1 MRRAASPE
9 RGLPGLPE
17 TATRAVP
24 PGPAFA
30 SDPARA
36 AHTASE
42 PEARGRATRFD
53 GLNEAFRH
61 FAHRVSCIVGTP
73 GAFLSAIAVLVA
85 WALSGPIFGF
95 SDTWQLIINTGTT
108 IITFL
113 MVFLIQS
120 TQNRDASAIHLKLDE
135 LIRATKS
142 ARNDL
147 VALEQLSD
155 TELKGLEGQFQR
167 LHERARALRAASHD
181 DADINE
187 EPSPS

>member
-1 MRRAASPE
+1 VARSIAPEPAS
-9 RGLPGLPE
+9 
-17 TATRAVP
+17 
-24 PGPAFA
+24 A
-30 SDPARA
+30 SDPARVPKA
-36 AHTASE
+36 G
-42 PEARGRATRFD
+42 PEQEKPDGVKRPD

-61 FAHRVSCIVGTP
+61 FARRVSCVVGTP
-73 GAFLSAIAVLVA
+73 SAFLTAIVMLVA

-135 LIRATKS
+135 LIRATKN

-167 LHERARALRAASHD
+167 LHERARALRTAAGD
-181 DADINE
+181 DVDVSE
-187 EPSPS
+187 RPSNS

>member
-1 MRRAASPE
+1 MRTAASPE
-9 RGLPGLPE
+9 RGLSGLPE
-17 TATRAVP
+17 AASQAIP
-24 PGPAFA
+24 PGPASA
-30 SDPARA
+30 SDPARE
-36 AHTASE
+36 ASAGRG
-42 PEARGRATRFD
+42 PEARGRVTSVD

-73 GAFLSAIAVLVA
+73 GAFLSAIVVLVA
-85 WALSGPIFGF
+85 WAFSGPIFGF
-95 SDTWQLIINTGTT
+95 SDTWQLIINTSTT

-120 TQNRDASAIHLKLDE
+120 TQNRDATAIHLKLDE

-167 LHERARALRAASHD
+167 LHERARALRTASGD
-181 DADINE
+181 DAGISE
-187 EPSPS
+187 EPSNS